1 MGGEDRIFCFD
12 NVSFGFVN
20 SIYSIHITIELATCI
35 SYFRISYIRI
45 SYIRTR
51 NKGIEAE
58 AIHHRFVSLTVSY
71 KWESTSILHCIFIL
85 GTGSLWL
92 IENNKSKMYLNDSSS
107 RVLRIIKTSTNNY
120 N

>member
-12 NVSFGFVN
+12 NMSFGFVI
-20 SIYSIHITIELATCI
+20 SIYSIHIMMELATC
-35 SYFRISYIRI
+35 I

>member
-1 MGGEDRIFCFD
+1 VGGEDRIFCFD
-12 NVSFGFVN
+12 NVSFGFVI

-35 SYFRISYIRI
+35 SYIHI

-58 AIHHRFVSLTVSY
+58 TIHHRFVSLTVSY

>member
-1 MGGEDRIFCFD
+1 VGGEDRIFCFD
-12 NVSFGFVN
+12 NVSFRFVI

-35 SYFRISYIRI
+35 SY
-45 SYIRTR
+45 IRTR

-58 AIHHRFVSLTVSY
+58 TIHHRFVSLTVSY

>member
-1 MGGEDRIFCFD
+1 VGEDRIFCFE
-12 NVSFGFVN
+12 NVSFGFVI
-20 SIYSIHITIELATCI
+20 SIYSIHITIELTTC
-35 SYFRISYIRI
+35 I

-58 AIHHRFVSLTVSY
+58 TIHHRFVSLTVSY

-92 IENNKSKMYLNDSSS
+92 IENINKSKMYLNDSSS

>member
-1 MGGEDRIFCFD
+1 VGGEDRIFCFD
-12 NVSFGFVN
+12 NVSFRFVI
-20 SIYSIHITIELATCI
+20 SIYSIHITIELAIC
-35 SYFRISYIRI
+35 I

-58 AIHHRFVSLTVSY
+58 DIHHRFVSLTVSY